1 MAIPFSIALAPLY
14 SGADPSSLPA
24 KLSSRLILPASPKL
38 HSGSTSIFHCWS
50 ENLKGEQ
57 VPQCWK
63 WRARVSFSFLS
74 RSQDVESLKEE
85 LLEAIAPLDRGA
97 DATLED
103 QKLVDQSYFRHE
115 SLCLKL
121 HEKLRH
127 VRFIEALNHWF
138 GLLCALKISRK
149 LEAVNK
155 VKEPLK
161 SSLLNGK
168 WELLYTTSESILQT
182 RRPKVFRPNGKIYQ
196 AINVDTLRAQN
207 METWPFFNQLRIDVK
222 VDIFLLLQAT
232 ANLVPINAKR
242 VAVKFDSFKI
252 AGVAKAIVENQGDT
266 QRPRQQATL
275 VDLSP

>member
-14 SGADPSSLPA
+14 SGADHSSLTA
-24 KLSSRLILPASPKL
+24 KLSSRIILPASPKL
-38 HSGSTSIFHCWS
+38 HSGSTSTFHCWS
-50 ENLKGEQ
+50 ESLKEQ
-57 VPQCWK
+57 VPQYWK
-63 WRARVSFSFLS
+63 WRTRVSFSFLS
-74 RSQDVESLKEE
+74 RSQDVESLKDE

-97 DATLED
+97 NATPED
-103 QKLVDQSYFRHE
+103 QKLVDQ
-115 SLCLKL
+115 
-121 HEKLRH
+121 
-127 VRFIEALNHWF
+127 IA
-138 GLLCALKISRK
+138 RK

-161 SSLLNGK
+161 SSLLNGQ

-207 METWPFFNQLRIDVK
+207 METWPFFNQ
-222 VDIFLLLQAT
+222 AT

-252 AGVAKAIVENQGDT
+252 AGVIPINARGSGRGQIEITYLDEDLRITRGNQGNLFIL
-266 QRPRQQATL
+266 RM
-275 VDLSP
+275 VDPSYRVPI